1 MDAFELSQ
9 QPRIMYDLDGG
20 PVPTEWEDAELE
32 GYRRSA
38 PVRWGNG
45 AADQRQHD
53 VYGEVLDCADQ
64 WVRSG
69 GQLEPPLWA
78 ALAALAE
85 TAGQAWRQPDQG
97 IWEVRSEGRVF
108 TYSAA
113 MCQVALDRAAAVG
126 ERLGLPGPV
135 SAWRAAA
142 DKLRQV
148 ILDQSWDETAQT
160 LSEHLDGGGGLD
172 ASLLALSLRRV
183 LPAGHPRMVAT
194 AAAVAERLSAGG
206 GLLYRYLHRD
216 SPDGIAGDE
225 GAFVLCSFWLADNL
239 AMQGRLDE
247 AEELYASLCARASPL
262 GLLPEQIDPST
273 GEFIGNYP
281 QAFSHIG
288 VIASGVT
295 LARARA
301 GAASVVPA

>member
-1 MDAFELSQ
+1 MDAFEHSH
-9 QPRIMYDLDGG
+9 QPRIMYDLDGD
-20 PVPTEWEDAELE
+20 PVPAEWEDAGLE

-64 WVRSG
+64 WVRNG
-69 GQLEPPLWA
+69 GRLEPSLWA
-78 ALAALAE
+78 GLAALAE

-108 TYSAA
+108 TYSAG
-113 MCQVALDRAAAVG
+113 MCQVALDRAAAIG
-126 ERLGLPGPV
+126 ERLGLPGPL
-135 SAWRAAA
+135 SAWQAAA

-148 ILDQSWDETAQT
+148 ILDSWDEDAQT
-160 LSEHLDGGGGLD
+160 LSEHLDGGGRLD
-172 ASLLALSLRRV
+172 ASLLALPLRRV
-183 LPAGHPRMVAT
+183 LTADHPRMVAT
-194 AAAVAERLSAGG
+194 TAAVAERLSAGD
-206 GLLYRYLHRD
+206 GLLYRYLHSD

-225 GAFVLCSFWLADNL
+225 GAFVLCSFWLVDNL
-239 AMQGRLDE
+239 ALQGRLDA

-262 GLLPEQIDPST
+262 GLLSEQINPST
-273 GEFIGNYP
+273 GELIGNFP

-288 VIASGVT
+288 VISSGAT

-301 GAASVVPA
+301 GMAA